1 MGATELNEDNTVDVV
16 TMWATTI
23 IAVGGAVGVIWK
35 LTKPLVKKTKKLL
48 ESLDKFVRDWEGEEA
63 APGRDAIPGVMERLN
78 RIDGELKHNGGSS
91 MKDSLKRIEKKIAQI
106 DDRLEEGNKLFV
118 SLDSRTSAIEG
129 KLDV

>member
-1 MGATELNEDNTVDVV
+1 MGATELSEDNTVDVV